1 MQRLFLIHGRNFK
14 PRKDELEAM
23 WMEALRHG
31 VKRDFGDEAVQR
43 FDGIRKKFVYYGELS
58 NAFLEERG
66 KKYNEAEDLAE
77 RRATLDRLK
86 LVKGSEFAD
95 RSTYHKNSSMFRGFR
110 EFFLDALSTPADFFG
125 VADNAAA
132 MLAPDMAH
140 YWQEETK
147 FGSEVREALT
157 WPLRSALAAGD
168 DVMLIGHS
176 LGTLVAYDVLWK
188 FCYMS
193 EHKDVRD
200 RALTHFVSLGS
211 PLGNPTVQERLKGG
225 KLKGPRRYPTNI
237 CRWSNVAA
245 EDDYICHDETVEDD
259 FGGMASTRVKD
270 HRIYNLSIRDGA
282 AHQHHG
288 AGYLVHPVV
297 ASLVQEW
304 MDGPEEGV
312 AKGADIEDDEA

>member
-1 MQRLFLIHGRNFK
+1 MKRLFLIHGRNFK
-14 PRKDELEAM
+14 PGKKKLKAM
-23 WMEALRHG
+23 WMDALRHG
-31 VKRDFGDEAVQR
+31 VKRDFGKKAAKC
-43 FDGIRKKFVYYGELS
+43 FDGISKEFVYYGDLS

-66 KKYNEAEDLAE
+66 KNYDEAEDLTD
-77 RRATLDRLK
+77 RRATLNRLK
-86 LVKGSEFAD
+86 KVKESEFVNK
-95 RSTYHKNSSMFRGFR
+95 STYRKNSSMFRGFR

-132 MLAPDMAH
+132 MLAPDIAH
-140 YWQEETK
+140 YWEEETK

-157 WPLRSALAAGD
+157 LPLGKALAARD

-193 EHKDVRD
+193 EHKDVRKCT
-200 RALTHFVSLGS
+200 LTHFVSLGS

-237 CRWSNVAA
+237 RRWSNVAA

-270 HRIYNLSIRDGA
+270 YLIYNLSIRDGA

-304 MDGPEEGV
+304 MV
-312 AKGADIEDDEA
+312 GA